1 MVLQWCVGTTIL
13 PNVNVLQVP
22 PPQLFIDTHRH
33 TDIDT
38 DTHTHTHTHTD
49 TDTQTL
55 TQTQRGTVLTLAG
68 WLVDW
73 CLIALSA
80 RTGYIIAV

>member
-1 MVLQWCVGTTIL
+1 MVLQWCVRTTIL

-38 DTHTHTHTHTD
+38 DTHTHTHSHRHRHTD
-49 TDTQTL
+49 TDTDTE
-55 TQTQRGTVLTLAG
+55 TNCADPCRMVG
-68 WLVDW
+68 
-73 CLIALSA
+73 
-80 RTGYIIAV
+80 